1 MQKVYITYARYI
13 LISIRIT
20 MKGYN
25 WSVSSRGKISIS
37 NDLSDFTSTSVGS
50 PSDIDDKTL
59 MNLNSQMKD
68 ILAAHIK

>member
-59 MNLNSQMKD
+59 MNLNGQMKD

>member
-1 MQKVYITYARYI
+1 
-13 LISIRIT
+13 

-59 MNLNSQMKD
+59 MNLNGQMKD

>member
-1 MQKVYITYARYI
+1 MQKVYIIYARYI